1 VFSYS
6 PLSRKQVDGWQIR
19 HAHIFLRCSNRRG
32 PGTALPRAVPE
43 LKAGVYKMGID
54 RELEREGYEYSDS
67 EAPAEIWISKKAGF
81 GVRLEWF
88 RLER

>member
-1 VFSYS
+1 
-6 PLSRKQVDGWQIR
+6 
-19 HAHIFLRCSNRRG
+19 
-32 PGTALPRAVPE
+32 
-43 LKAGVYKMGID
+43 MGID